1 MGACNTKQEDELPI
15 TEPEISN
22 PRNMFEEVTRQD
34 RRERII
40 GEEADRNEEQPPE
53 STNKEREETE
63 TKVTSEEEA
72 ERQLEECMDI
82 VCGWCIMPCLLSII
96 CSDN

>member
-40 GEEADRNEEQPPE
+40 GEEADR
-53 STNKEREETE
+53 TTTREY
-63 TKVTSEEEA
+63 
-72 ERQLEECMDI
+72 
-82 VCGWCIMPCLLSII
+82 
-96 CSDN
+96 